1 MKAATDKMSALW
13 RFDPAMWPA
22 LQKAS
27 EMILS
32 TDVRDFHKSLLVQ
45 RVGAHCAFL
54 FKPHQVS
61 HGCSTV
67 SCPPRNIIVKMVFLI
82 KAAGTHA
89 AAMQAGHRIA

>member
-1 MKAATDKMSALW
+1 MQDAMKAVTDKMAALW

-27 EMILS
+27 ERILS
-32 TDVRDFHKSLLVQ
+32 TDLQDYHQLLLVQ
-45 RVGAHCAFL
+45 QVGAHRAFL

-67 SCPPRNIIVKMVFLI
+67 SFPPRKLIVKI
-82 KAAGTHA
+82 CSG
-89 AAMQAGHRIA
+89 